1 VKRLLLAIPFLIAS
15 CGEPC
20 FADERGIDRTRE
32 ATDYIGTPTN
42 LSYCL
47 IQDSSSTV
55 AKRIKCRD
63 LVTRLQSDLPD
74 GAQAECSDLTAI
86 CALTT
91 TAFGIGALES
101 ADAAA
106 FRTYIGAGTG
116 SGTGD
121 VVGPAS
127 STDHAIARFDLTT
140 GKLLQNSVG
149 ILTDAGALSGITD
162 LAMSGAGTG
171 VAKLAPW
178 ASNDS
183 WYALGLSGV
192 VGAST
197 YNLRSHPSTPHLE
210 INVPSGYE
218 IRFRTADT
226 IRAVLDASAFFP
238 SGPVSLGKLGTGFD
252 GLFLDSSSTTN
263 TIKIA
268 GGAAG
273 SNITLTTPTSTGTL
287 ALTSDVVT
295 DHGALSGLADDD
307 HTQYHTDARGDA
319 RYSLLGHDHNADY
332 QPLDADLTS
341 WAGVTRA
348 SGFDDWVADPTSAKL
363 RTLVS
368 DESGTGAL
376 LFANGNIGAATG
388 TSLQLSGGGSVGADN
403 RWYYGGVATGWN
415 LRQNLSGNLVWAD
428 ALTNE
433 LTLSTAALFPST
445 SAGLDLGLTGTRWG
459 AGYFSGLVRASSLNL
474 TLGGTELA
482 LGTGEV
488 AMFTNRAAAADDAFL
503 GVNAGSGGDAGF
515 RTYHDGTESFRINST
530 TGGFGIAPNITT
542 DPSAEFIGVAGASG
556 FWRFRDGSATALLN
570 LDFATNIATMLR
582 YNVASTPTALSNGAN
597 SNITLPATGF
607 MYVTGPTGAF
617 NITGIVPPSDN
628 ADGYVLRIFNS
639 TTQNMTLTNDATST
653 AANRILTLTGADVA
667 GAGVQMATLIY
678 STGQS
683 RWLLAATQG

>member
-1 VKRLLLAIPFLIAS
+1 MRFTSLRNWAAAAALVLLASSAS
-15 CGEPC
+15 AEVIQKVANGGTGATTASGARNNLGLEIG
-20 FADERGIDRTRE
+20 ADVS
-32 ATDYIGTPTN
+32 AFF
-42 LSYCL
+42 
-47 IQDSSSTV
+47 DSSAELAAILGDKTGFST
-55 AKRIKCRD
+55 
-63 LVTRLQSDLPD
+63 
-74 GAQAECSDLTAI
+74 
-86 CALTT
+86 
-91 TAFGIGALES
+91 GALSVFNLDPELV
-101 ADAAA
+101 
-106 FRTYIGAGTG
+106 GATFTG
-116 SGTGD
+116 SGTG
-121 VVGPAS
+121 
-127 STDHAIARFDLTT
+127 I
-140 GKLLQNSVG
+140 
-149 ILTDAGALSGITD
+149 
-162 LAMSGAGTG
+162 
-171 VAKLAPW
+171 AKLAPW

-218 IRFRTADT
+218 IRLRTADT
-226 IRAVLDASAFFP
+226 IRAVLDGTSYFP
-238 SGPVSLGKLGTGFD
+238 SGAMSLGKLGTGWD
-252 GLFLDSSSTTN
+252 GVFVDSSSSTN
-263 TIKIA
+263 TGAFVGGSLTANRTYTTQDADGTLAFTSDIA
-268 GGAAG
+268 ATVTKAFVDALNVAADTLDGIDSTGFSLASHNHDADYSPIFTDSAGLAALLSDEQGSGGGFVRAT
-273 SNITLTTPTSTGTL
+273 SPTLTTP
-287 ALTSDVVT
+287 D
-295 DHGALSGLADDD
+295 
-307 HTQYHTDARGDA
+307 
-319 RYSLLGHDHNADY
+319 
-332 QPLDADLTS
+332 
-341 WAGVTRA
+341 
-348 SGFDDWVADPTSAKL
+348 
-363 RTLVS
+363 
-368 DESGTGAL
+368 
-376 LFANGNIGAATG
+376 IGAATG
-388 TSLQLSGGGSVGADN
+388 TSLDLATAAAGDVSLAQTRSIWFGGVGAGSRIRQNASANMVFSRGGTDYLVLAAAALTPNAAGATALGSVALGYESLFLDEAGAGTQTAQIVAPTLASDI
-403 RWYYGGVATGWN
+403 VLTTPAATGTLATLAGTEN
-415 LRQNLSGNLVWAD
+415 F
-428 ALTNE
+428 TNK
-433 LTLSTAALFPST
+433 TYK
-445 SAGLDLGLTGTRWG
+445 GT
-459 AGYFSGLVRASSLNL
+459 SLNL